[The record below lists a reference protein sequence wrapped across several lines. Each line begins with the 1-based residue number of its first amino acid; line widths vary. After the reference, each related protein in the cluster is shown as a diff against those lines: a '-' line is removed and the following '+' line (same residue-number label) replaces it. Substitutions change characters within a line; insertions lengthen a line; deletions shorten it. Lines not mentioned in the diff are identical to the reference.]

1 VILSR
6 LPAPMP
12 ADETLRSRANPL
24 YKRLRALK
32 ERGTERELCLLEGP
46 KLVLE
51 ALAAGLAVV
60 EAAASPRAEASPAGA
75 AALAE
80 LRQREAPVRRMAA
93 ELVASL
99 SETETSQG
107 LLALARRPSFHR
119 EEVFRGT
126 PLVLVADGVQNPGNL
141 GGLLRTAEA
150 AGASGAI
157 LAEGCADPFSWKA
170 LRGSMGSAFRL
181 PHLRGL
187 PIEEA
192 LDALEARGVAV
203 LATDAAG
210 ERRYDEADLRGPVAL
225 MVGSEGAGLS
235 YAVRQRASARL
246 RIPVAGQVES
256 LNVGVAAAL
265 VLFEAA
271 RQRGFRHGGATG

>member
-1 VILSR
+1 
-6 LPAPMP
+6 MP
-12 ADETLRSRANPL
+12 RDETLRSRANPF
-24 YKRLRALK
+24 YRRMRALK
-32 ERGTERELCLLEGP
+32 ERAADRDLCLLEGP
-46 KLVLE
+46 RLVLE
-51 ALAAGLAVV
+51 ALAAGVTVV
-60 EAAASPRAEASPAGA
+60 EAAASPRAEASRAGP

-80 LRQREAPVRRMAA
+80 LRHRGVPVRAMAT

-107 LLALARRPSFHR
+107 LVAIARRPGFP
-119 EEVFRGT
+119 EGAIFGGT

-170 LRGSMGSAFRL
+170 LRGSMGSAFRV
-181 PHLRGL
+181 PHLRGVS
-187 PIEEA
+187 IEQA
-192 LDALEARGVAV
+192 LDALLARRVPV
-203 LATDAAG
+203 LATAAAG
-210 ERRYDEADLRGPVAL
+210 ERRYDEADLRGPVAIV
-225 MVGSEGAGLS
+225 VGGEGSGLPTP
-235 YAVRQRASARL
+235 VLERAAARL
-246 RIPVAGQVES
+246 RIPLREPVES

-271 RQRGFRHGGATG
+271 RQRGFAGAGPGG

>member
-1 VILSR
+1 
-6 LPAPMP
+6 MP

-32 ERGTERELCLLEGP
+32 ERAGEGDLCLLEGP
-46 KLVLE
+46 RLVLE

-60 EAAASPRAEASPAGA
+60 EAAASPRAEASPAGP

-80 LRQREAPVRRMAA
+80 LRQRQVPVRRMAA

-99 SETETSQG
+99 SEAETSQG
-107 LLALARRPSFHR
+107 LLALARRPSVDE
-119 EEVFRGT
+119 EEVFHGT
-126 PLVLVADGVQNPGNL
+126 PPLVLVADGVQNPGNL

-157 LAEGCADPFSWKA
+157 LTTGCADPFSWKA
-170 LRGSMGSAFRL
+170 LRGSMGSAFRV
-181 PHLRGL
+181 PHLRGIS
-187 PIEEA
+187 IERA
-192 LDALEARGVAV
+192 LDALDARRILV
-203 LATDAAG
+203 LATAADG

-225 MVGSEGAGLS
+225 VVGGEGAGLAA
-235 YAVRQRASARL
+235 AVRERAAARL
-246 RIPVAGQVES
+246 RIPLEEPVES

-271 RQRGFRHGGATG
+271 RQRGFPGAGA

>member
-1 VILSR
+1 
-6 LPAPMP
+6 MP
-12 ADETLRSRANPL
+12 TDETLRSRANPL

-32 ERGTERELCLLEGP
+32 ERAGEGELCLLEGP
-46 KLVLE
+46 RLVLE
-51 ALAAGLAVV
+51 ALAAGLTIV
-60 EAAASPRAEASPAGA
+60 EAAASARAEASAVGS
-75 AALAE
+75 AALAG
-80 LRQREAPVRRMAA
+80 LRQREVPVRRMAA

-107 LLALARRPSFHR
+107 LLALARRPRFQE

-126 PLVLVADGVQNPGNL
+126 PLVLVAHGVQNPGNL

-157 LAEGCADPFSWKA
+157 LTGGCADPFSWKA

-181 PHLRGL
+181 PNLRGL
-187 PIEEA
+187 SIEKA
-192 LDALEARGVAV
+192 LDTLEARGVLV
-203 LATDAAG
+203 LATAVDG
-210 ERRYDEADLRGPVAL
+210 ERRYDETDLRGPVAVV
-225 MVGSEGAGLS
+225 VGSEAAGLPAS
-235 YAVRQRASARL
+235 VRERSSARL
-246 RIPVAGQVES
+246 RIPLAGPVES

-271 RQRGFRHGGATG
+271 RQRRFGGAER